1 MKRKTMG
8 MMVAVALLCL
18 AGEACAQRNKNYYTQ
33 VVRLA
38 DSTEV
43 RLLPDNIRRVNVIKD
58 TDYEQ
63 MTALDY
69 LRFGPLAGD
78 SAAKFFDYWS
88 VNYSNEDA
96 NVTLALPSN
105 RVWVDEVKAM
115 KPYLNY
121 AANIKG
127 VDLQKLSSVSDYTRQ
142 NSTFQCDPFAMPYTY
157 LLQVVWQHSEEAIQR
172 QQVLNGEVVVVDKLA
187 KEWWWRELAVKDW
200 SKNMIVTKTPFSY
213 MSDSIIYDVK
223 FEGIKCFNTYLDTMV
238 VKTVAGTEFAVFAP
252 AGNYAKPDVGIKL
265 PAPLA
270 ATYNFYCV
278 VVPQNKVYD
287 DTASVAKPNPL
298 NFSLYYSSDEGKLMT
313 YNFSSNPDKQ
323 NPSTQN
329 LTTAF
334 LNDTTKVDTLFLGQ
348 FTFPVAYVGQYDV
361 NPVLRITN
369 PISAFNKTHREQYT
383 RTLRLAAILMKPV
396 ELDNINE

>member
-1 MKRKTMG
+1 MG

-78 SAAKFFDYWS
+78 SAANFFDYWS

-127 VDLQKLSSVSDYTRQ
+127 VDLQNLSSVSNYTRQ
-142 NSTFQCDPFAMPYTY
+142 NSTFQCNPSAMPYTY
-157 LLQVVWQHSEEAIQR
+157 LFELAGQHADEASQK

-200 SKNMIVTKTPFSY
+200 SKNMIVTKTPYSY
-213 MSDSIIYDVK
+213 GPDSIVYKVNVEL
-223 FEGIKCFNTYLDTMV
+223 EGIKCFNTRLDTTV
-238 VKTVAGTEFAVFAP
+238 VKTVAATEFAVFAP
-252 AGNYAKPDVGIKL
+252 NGYYTKPDVGIKL

-278 VVPQNKVYD
+278 VVPQNKTYD
-287 DTASVAKPNPL
+287 DTVSVAKPTPL
-298 NFSLYYSSDEGKLMT
+298 NFTLYYSTEDGTLTT
-313 YNFSSNPDKQ
+313 YNFSSDPENQ

-329 LTTAF
+329 LATAF

-348 FTFPVAYVGQYDV
+348 FTFPVAYVGQNIV
-361 NPVLRITN
+361 SPVLRITN
-369 PISAFNKTHREQYT
+369 PISIFNKTQMAQYT
-383 RTLRLAAILMKPV
+383 TAIRLAAVLMKPV
-396 ELDNINE
+396 EQENTNE